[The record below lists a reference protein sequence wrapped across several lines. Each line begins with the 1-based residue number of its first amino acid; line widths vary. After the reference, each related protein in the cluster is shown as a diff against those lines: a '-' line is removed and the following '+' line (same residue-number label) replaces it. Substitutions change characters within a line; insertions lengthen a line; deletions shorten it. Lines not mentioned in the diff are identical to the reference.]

1 MKQGLIQIYTGGG
14 KGKTT
19 AAVGQVVRAL
29 GHNLRVCYISF
40 FKDPAKWGYGRHS
53 GRHFGDLPKGHGEI
67 GMLRKWGVDVY
78 HFALQHPYFCKK
90 GDCPPKRGLSPFL
103 KKTREE
109 CLKALGFITEIF
121 KKDYDLIV
129 LDEIDIALR
138 DGFLKE
144 DEILLLLKEKPKT
157 TEVVLTGRGATPKL
171 INLASLVTEMKK
183 IKHPFDKKIKARKGI
198 EY

>member
-1 MKQGLIQIYTGGG
+1 MNQGLIQIYTGDG

-40 FKDPAKWGYGRHS
+40 LKDPAKWGYG
-53 GRHFGDLPKGHGEI
+53 EI
-67 GMLRKWGVDVY
+67 GMMRKWGVDVY

-90 GDCPPKRGLSPFL
+90 GDSPRKRGQSTFL
-103 KKTREE
+103 KVRQE
-109 CLKALGFITEIF
+109 CLKALGFIAEIF
-121 KKDYDLIV
+121 KKDYDLLI
-129 LDEIDIALR
+129 LDEINIILR

-144 DEILLLLKEKPKT
+144 DELLLLLQEKPKSL
-157 TEVVLTGRGATPKL
+157 EIVLTGRGATPEL
-171 INLASLVTEMKK
+171 IKIASLVTEMKK
-183 IKHPFDKKIKARKGI
+183 IKHPFDRGTKARKGI